1 MSVEAIGEL
10 REPVRRAVYEYAAA
24 QDEPVGRDEV
34 AAACG
39 IGRTLAAFHLDR
51 LAAVG
56 LLDVSF
62 ARRSGRTGPGAG
74 RPAKLYRRSAADHEV
89 SLPPRRYLAVAEL
102 LAETVERSGADGK
115 LFDAARDRGRAAG
128 RAAAEAAGAT
138 GAEGRRP
145 GGDCRPGDG
154 AGSGADRRP
163 GADCRPGDGA
173 GPDASELVGA
183 LAGQGYEPQLRDGSI
198 VLRNCPFHA
207 LARDYPPLVCGMN
220 LALLEGLVDGLGGPP
235 ARPRIAPAG
244 TNCCVVIDLDSKNNQ
259 D

>member
-1 MSVEAIGEL
+1 MTVGAGSPRYGCGMSVEAIGSL

-24 QDEPVGRDEV
+24 QGEPVGRDEV

-89 SLPPRRYLAVAEL
+89 TLPPRRYLAVAEL

-115 LFDAARDRGRAAG
+115 LFDAARERGRSAGLAAVDPVG
-128 RAAAEAAGAT
+128 RAGSDPAA
-138 GAEGRRP
+138 R
-145 GGDCRPGDG
+145 
-154 AGSGADRRP
+154 
-163 GADCRPGDGA
+163 
-173 GPDASELVGA
+173 LVEV
-183 LAGQGYEPQLRDGSI
+183 LAGQGYEPQRCDGSI

-220 LALLEGLVDGLGGPP
+220 LALLEGLVEGLGGGGLGGGGLGGDGPRGLR
-235 ARPRIAPAG
+235 ATPRIAPTG
-244 TNCCVVIDLDSKNNQ
+244 TNCCVVIDLASKNNQ
-259 D
+259 H

>member
-145 GGDCRPGDG
+145 GDDYRSGDDYRPGG
-154 AGSGADRRP
+154 
-163 GADCRPGDGA
+163 GA
-173 GPDASELVGA
+173 GPGASELVGA

-220 LALLEGLVDGLGGPP
+220 LALLEGLLDGLGGPP